1 MSNQQVVPFN
11 FNGLAV
17 RTLSQNNI
25 SWFVA
30 KDVCDA
36 LEIVDHKQAVSRL
49 DDDERGWYKVRSLG
63 GDQETNCINESGLYA
78 LILRSNKPNAKAFR
92 KWVTSEVLPAIRQ
105 TGKYDARAELT
116 LEQKYIALLEKQNEL
131 LETRVSRRAS
141 KANPLLNS
149 PRTFQ
154 LDPHQQAVVDA
165 WLQKS
170 FNNGYFRGCGLGM
183 WVDKVRSSVI
193 YDSYEFYCVHH
204 NIPKYQWIGIA
215 QLSRYL
221 KTIYPKIKMG
231 YSRDRGFNFGTL
243 HDAINAFA
251 SMNGGVQ

>member
-25 SWFVA
+25 PWFVA
-30 KDVCDA
+30 NDVCEVLAIANSRD
-36 LEIVDHKQAVSRL
+36 AVSRL
-49 DDDERGWYKVRSLG
+49 DDDEKGVAFTDTLG
-63 GDQETNCINESGLYA
+63 GSQKTTIINESGLYA

-116 LEQKYIALLEKQNEL
+116 LEQKHIALLEKHIQL
-131 LETRVSRRAS
+131 LENGVSRRTS
-141 KANPLLNS
+141 KASPL
-149 PRTFQ
+149 FQ
-154 LDPHQQAVVDA
+154 LDPPQKAVVDA

-170 FNNGYFRGCGLGM
+170 FSNGFFRGCGLGM
-183 WVDKVRSSVI
+183 WVDKVQSASLF
-193 YDSYEFYCVHH
+193 DSYEFYCTHH
-204 NIPKYQWIGIA
+204 NVPKYKWIGIA

-243 HDAINAFA
+243 RDAIHAFA